1 MSFLLYI
8 VPKIHIQLSYA
19 LWLCEFTGH
28 YVLIVTG
35 FLVSPL
41 REYALFV
48 ATDQLNV
55 LVIAALR

>member
-1 MSFLLYI
+1 MSFLLCI
-8 VPKIHIQLSYA
+8 VPKIHIQLSCA

-28 YVLIVTG
+28 YVLIITG

-48 ATDQLNV
+48 DTDELNI
-55 LVIAALR
+55 LLIAALR